1 MHAVEYCPQLD
12 PDLLVRAQGE
22 YIEMPGL
29 HLTLAQAARL
39 WNVDR
44 GEAARVLETL
54 VGLAF
59 LRRVGDG
66 YVRAGSWG
74 VCV

>member
-1 MHAVEYCPQLD
+1 MHAVEDGPYVD
-12 PDLLVRAQGE
+12 PDLLVRARGE

-29 HLTLAQAARL
+29 QLTLAQAARL

-44 GEAARVLETL
+44 EEAAQVLETL
-54 VGLAF
+54 VDLAF
-59 LRRVGDG
+59 LRRAGNG